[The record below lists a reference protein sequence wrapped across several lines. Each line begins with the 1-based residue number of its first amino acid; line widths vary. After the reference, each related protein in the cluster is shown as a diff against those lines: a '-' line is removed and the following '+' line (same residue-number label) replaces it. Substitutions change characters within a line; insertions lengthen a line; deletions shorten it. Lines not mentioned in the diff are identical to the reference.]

1 MPRAGLTA
9 RAALQPKN
17 ASGEDHTPIP
27 IPITSAVLHQAEIAR
42 GDATPA
48 CGAFAGAGDRVHR
61 QACRRRAQPSAEAR
75 SCGRI
80 HLTAAADVAVRVRL
94 HHPELVRLE
103 VSVLPTTDRDKAT

>member
-27 IPITSAVLHQAEIAR
+27 ITSAVVHQAEIAR

-48 CGAFAGAGDRVHR
+48 CGAFAGADDRVHR
-61 QACRRRAQPSAEAR
+61 QACRRRAQPALR
-75 SCGRI
+75 
-80 HLTAAADVAVRVRL
+80 LVAAAEYTSL
-94 HHPELVRLE
+94 Q
-103 VSVLPTTDRDKAT
+103 LPTLPFESVFTTQTSSACRL